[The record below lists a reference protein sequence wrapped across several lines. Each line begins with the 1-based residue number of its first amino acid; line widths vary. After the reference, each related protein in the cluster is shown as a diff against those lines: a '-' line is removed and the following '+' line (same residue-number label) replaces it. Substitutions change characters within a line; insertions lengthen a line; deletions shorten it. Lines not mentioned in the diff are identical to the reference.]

1 MCYVHPSNRDKL
13 TLLECNPYVA
23 LATTAARPLQ
33 HTVYA
38 RSNGAKLRAQ
48 LPTTT
53 AANQWWE
60 SDTKLHLLTA
70 TTDNA
75 HVRHH
80 PEPMKKSA
88 TTPLPDTST
97 PTKCPAYAIPTTRNA
112 LRAHPA
118 LGRRDPPHTSDRD
131 TTNNTPASLHIH
143 QQQGHPDHNG
153 DTDTMP
159 TPLKDQASPYEPP
172 ASWAARSS
180 A

>member
-1 MCYVHPSNRDKL
+1 MCCVHPSNRGKL
-13 TLLECNPYVA
+13 TLLECNPSVA

-33 HTVYA
+33 RTVYV
-38 RSNGAKLRAQ
+38 RSNGAKLHVQ

-53 AANQWWE
+53 AANQWRE
-60 SDTKLHLLTA
+60 SDTKPHQLTA

-88 TTPLPDTST
+88 TTPLPDAST

-131 TTNNTPASLHIH
+131 TTNNTPASLHTH
-143 QQQGHPDHNG
+143 QQQEHLDHNG

-172 ASWAARSS
+172 ASLAARAS